1 MIKRMYLDIFK
12 DHCKKYRQMIMLSGP
27 RQVGKTT
34 TCKELSDFY
43 FNWDRKEDREVILQ
57 GEDALAE
64 KIGLNIRTAKHPF
77 IILDELHHYPKWK
90 QFLKGYFDTY
100 GEDAHTIVTGS
111 ARFDL
116 HKRGKGDS
124 LMGRYFSFNMH
135 PLSVGEL
142 LRPTLPKTEIAA
154 PKKLSDEEWETL
166 RRFGGFPEPFTAASD
181 AFSRRWRKSRREQM
195 IRTDI
200 AKETGIKELDQL
212 ESLALVL
219 AKNSG
224 SQVVY
229 SSLANDI
236 QVSEVTIR
244 AWIKI
249 LTAFFFG
256 FTVPPWSKSLP
267 NAIKKTPKWYLR
279 DWSGIKDE
287 GQKNETIMACHLLK
301 AVDTWNDLGF
311 GEYDLF
317 YLRDKNQKEVDFLVT
332 KDEAPWFMVEVK
344 TSETKV
350 APSLNI
356 MQSKLNA
363 PYAFQ
368 VVADLPFEPVDA
380 FDKIREKPSV
390 ISMRSFLSQL
400 P

>member
-1 MIKRMYLDIFK
+1 MIKRMYQDIFK

-34 TCKELSDFY
+34 TCKELSDHY
-43 FNWDRKEDREVILQ
+43 FNWDRREDRELLLR

-64 KIGLNIRTAKHPF
+64 EIGLNVRTTKSPF
-77 IILDELHHYPKWK
+77 VVFDELHHYPKWK

-100 GEDAHTIVTGS
+100 GENSHTIITGS

-116 HKRGKGDS
+116 YKRSKGDS

-142 LRPTLPKTEIAA
+142 LRPTLPKAEIAT
-154 PKKLSDEEWETL
+154 PKKLSDEEWEAL
-166 RRFGGFPEPFTAASD
+166 KKFGGFPEPFTAASD
-181 AFSRRWRKSRREQM
+181 GFSRRWRKSRHEQM

-200 AKETGIKELDQL
+200 AKETGIKDLDQL
-212 ESLALVL
+212 DTLSVIL

-224 SQVVY
+224 SQAVY
-229 SSLANDI
+229 SSLAKDI

-244 AWIKI
+244 EWITV
-249 LTAFFFG
+249 LNAFFYG
-256 FTVPPWSKSLP
+256 FSVRPWSKTLV
-267 NAIKKTPKWYLR
+267 NAIRKTPKWYLR

-287 GQKNETIMACHLLK
+287 GQRNETMAACHLLK

-311 GEYDLF
+311 GDYGLF
-317 YLRDKNQKEVDFLVT
+317 YVRDKNQKEVDFLVT
-332 KDEAPWFMVEVK
+332 KDAEPWFLVEVK

-350 APSLNI
+350 TPSLTL
-356 MQSKLNA
+356 MQDKLKV

-368 VVADLPFEPVDA
+368 IVANLPYEPINA